1 MTTNRVRIF
10 VIVMLLVLIALPRT
24 SKAGIAMD
32 CEGTIESWV
41 LGGYYKSGDCY
52 CSGGQPVCKGGAGGS
67 SSSGHSGGLSTENAI
82 KLQLFQGVLDGLV
95 NGMLAAPSVQTQKQL
110 PPIDHTAGKAKPG
123 AAEKLRQQFDS
134 TKTHLL
140 SDMKGLEAA
149 SGDGDLESLAAGARK
164 PFDTAGDFK
173 LPESMEPGGA
183 TPFFG
188 DTMPLA
194 DIQLLVDPE
203 SDPRVVDLRQANA
216 FLVGNLKADSRKQ
229 DGAAP
234 PAKGEERGG
243 PIVRPPDC
251 AGLARKLDGYL
262 QQRQRFMKTV
272 DMAREQL
279 ETWEEANRNALVTA
293 AKDGL
298 EYFTGELLEGL
309 SKRGEAAERLQ
320 RIYNANAAKMAEKG
334 LNVADLEAK
343 IQRLRLLSSAGQTA
357 ELRSNLSDWQGF
369 IKDGA
374 SALLA
379 RLGDSN
385 REIRELLDDPRM
397 QEYVETET
405 PELNALLDIS
415 KIAAANKV
423 FGTWVA
429 KKVPIIAGVELS
441 IKQSYNALDW
451 FLSFKR
457 VTEANRINGT
467 VLAAAKSLQADID
480 DTSLALRGC
489 R

>member
-1 MTTNRVRIF
+1 MTIYRSRIA
-10 VIVMLLVLIALPRT
+10 ITVMLFALIALPRT
-24 SKAGIAMD
+24 SAAGIAMD
-32 CEGTIESWV
+32 CEGTIKSWV

-67 SSSGHSGGLSTENAI
+67 SSTGHSGGLSTENAI

-95 NGMLAAPSVQTQKQL
+95 NGMLASPPVQTQKQL
-110 PPIDHTAGKAKPG
+110 PPIDHTSGTAKPG
-123 AAEKLRQQFDS
+123 VAEKLRQQQFDNS
-134 TKTHLL
+134 KADLL
-140 SDMKGLEAA
+140 SDLKGMDPAPVDA
-149 SGDGDLESLAAGARK
+149 DLESLAAGARK

-173 LPESMEPGGA
+173 LPEAVEPGGA

-203 SDPRVVDLRQANA
+203 SDPRVVDLRQAEA
-216 FLVGNLKADSRKQ
+216 FLVENLKADGRKQ
-229 DGAAP
+229 DGAASQ
-234 PAKGEERGG
+234 

-262 QQRQRFMKTV
+262 QQRQRFQKTV
-272 DMAREQL
+272 DMAKEQL
-279 ETWEEANRNALVTA
+279 ETWEAANRNALVTA
-293 AKDGL
+293 ATDGL

-309 SKRGEAAERLQ
+309 SRRGEAAERLQ
-320 RIYNANAAKMAEKG
+320 RICSDNAAKMAAKG
-334 LNVADLEAK
+334 LDVADLEAK
-343 IQRLRLLSSAGQTA
+343 ILRLRLLAAAGQTA

-374 SALLA
+374 SALLV

-385 REIRELLDDPRM
+385 REIGELLDDPRM
-397 QEYVETET
+397 QEYVETEA
-405 PELNALLDIS
+405 PELNTLLDIS

-423 FGTWVA
+423 FGKWVA
-429 KKVPIIAGVELS
+429 RKVPIIAGVELS

-451 FLSFKR
+451 FLSFQR

-467 VLAAAKSLQADID
+467 VLAAARSLQEGID